1 MANYLQ
7 LKQKITKWMKQMLNK
22 YKRFN
27 KNAITIPY
35 ISGVNIF
42 KILPMPATISSILN
56 NKKANNILIPIT
68 DRAVKAQHTYLLS
81 ILFFILTPQQW
92 RCNRNY
98 YTSNHYY

>member
-1 MANYLQ
+1 MYKSPKGANNKKSLS
-7 LKQKITKWMKQMLNK
+7 TMKSNENLL
-22 YKRFN
+22 
-27 KNAITIPY
+27 PS
-35 ISGVNIF
+35 ISGNGTTRTTQIIIF
-42 KILPMPATISSILN
+42 TS